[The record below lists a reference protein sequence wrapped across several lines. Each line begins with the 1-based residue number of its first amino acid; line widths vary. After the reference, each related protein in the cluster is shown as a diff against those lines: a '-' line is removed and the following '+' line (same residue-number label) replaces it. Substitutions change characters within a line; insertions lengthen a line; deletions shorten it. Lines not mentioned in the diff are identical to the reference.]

1 MEVSRRGRKD
11 WEVLGSSTVEQ
22 RVFTVPEIE
31 LMAKLI
37 ELDIVHFHGSLD
49 MEVDNLFHEDAHEIG
64 GHHEEAF
71 VVTAFA
77 RDRSSCGHRQVDIGS
92 HSFTAAAWLLQQLWQ
107 CSNDARTVTILVSSC
122 PLSHSLRHGHEQV
135 QHAELIYTQVPLVY
149 FLAGFARCFLS
160 IFSIGV
166 WDRRYSRAG
175 PLRHVS
181 PSLQAVPLQLCLKV
195 VQPQGLKL
203 LG

>member
-1 MEVSRRGRKD
+1 M
-11 WEVLGSSTVEQ
+11 
-22 RVFTVPEIE
+22 
-31 LMAKLI
+31 
-37 ELDIVHFHGSLD
+37 
-49 MEVDNLFHEDAHEIG
+49 
-64 GHHEEAF
+64 
-71 VVTAFA
+71 TAFA

-166 WDRRYSRAG
+166 WDRRYSRAARSDMF
-175 PLRHVS
+175 PPAFRPCLCSSALRWSS
-181 PSLQAVPLQLCLKV
+181 PKASSSWADLYLFKSMGSHFTSCTHALHLSELCSTPYELE
-195 VQPQGLKL
+195 QS
-203 LG
+203 